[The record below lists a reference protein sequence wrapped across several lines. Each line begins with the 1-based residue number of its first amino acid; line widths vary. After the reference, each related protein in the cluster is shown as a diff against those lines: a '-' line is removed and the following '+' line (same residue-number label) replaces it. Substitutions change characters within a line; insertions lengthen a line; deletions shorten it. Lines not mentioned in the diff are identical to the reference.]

1 MSKIVK
7 RVKTGEIFSISLVET
22 PGNGYLWKVQSS
34 DNFFVE
40 GIKTQVDTSNGFQEA
55 AGGPITKIFFIKAKN
70 AGEFEVKFVKVRP
83 WEKNS
88 GPLEVYSE
96 IITVG

>member
-7 RVKTGEIFSISLVET
+7 RVKAGETFSISRIET
-22 PGNGYLWKVQSS
+22 PGNGYLWKMQSS
-34 DNFFVE
+34 DNFSVE
-40 GIKTQVDTSNGFQEA
+40 GIKTEMDTSNGFQEIVS
-55 AGGPITKIFFIKAKN
+55 GSVTKIFFIKAKN
-70 AGEFEVKFVKVRP
+70 IGEFEIKFVKIRP

-88 GPLEVYSE
+88 EPLEIYSE